1 MRLATSMKDPL
12 VKGHP
17 LHAMLSDIPIGALV
31 TSVVLDAIWLAN
43 PVQEWRMAAEVA
55 LLVTV
60 CGAVLA
66 ASAGLWDWFGIPGDH
81 QSKSTAAYHGWINSA
96 GLVLMIASLVV
107 HWRLGTI
114 AGPILTFAALAVAG
128 VAGWLG
134 GELVFRQ
141 GWRVTPAEYAEQLEA
156 QLRDEGQSDR
166 VRRVHEDVRQYER
179 ENTLLP

>member
-43 PVQEWRMAAEVA
+43 PVQEWRMAAE
-55 LLVTV
+55 
-60 CGAVLA
+60 
-66 ASAGLWDWFGIPGDH
+66 LWDWFGIPGDH